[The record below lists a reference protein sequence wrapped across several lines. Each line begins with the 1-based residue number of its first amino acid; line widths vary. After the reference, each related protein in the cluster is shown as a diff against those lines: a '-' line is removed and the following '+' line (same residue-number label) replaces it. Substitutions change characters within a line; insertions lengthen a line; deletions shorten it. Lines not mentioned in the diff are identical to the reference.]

1 MYHSAA
7 RTYPSSFRFPLDI
20 TNGSF
25 GTNREGNFGG
35 IISRPLLQHDVGFD
49 TSSKEPHL
57 IRARVFVG
65 NLNTKMITRDQII
78 GLFSGY
84 GDLLGVTVMKGYAF
98 VQYSN
103 GDDADRAVID
113 LNGRFWNGSLL
124 DVKLAVSGM
133 KTRSLLVSSSQK
145 GVKRAA
151 ERSPGGEKRER
162 TADCLNV
169 TGQDDFIQQ
178 MDVIR
183 NAQRVNH
190 NRSGMADVLICG
202 ECRYATNDFDE
213 FTQHRRAKCTS
224 ATKQEVEEWPCS
236 MCEEMLNDAA
246 SLIKH
251 ALDEHNIS
259 LRKDWTK

>member
-1 MYHSAA
+1 MLHI
-7 RTYPSSFRFPLDI
+7 PFR
-20 TNGSF
+20 
-25 GTNREGNFGG
+25 
-35 IISRPLLQHDVGFD
+35 
-49 TSSKEPHL
+49 
-57 IRARVFVG
+57 
-65 NLNTKMITRDQII
+65 
-78 GLFSGY
+78 
-84 GDLLGVTVMKGYAF
+84 
-98 VQYSN
+98 
-103 GDDADRAVID
+103 
-113 LNGRFWNGSLL
+113 
-124 DVKLAVSGM
+124 
-133 KTRSLLVSSSQK
+133 
-145 GVKRAA
+145 VKRAA

-190 NRSGMADVLICG
+190 NRS
-202 ECRYATNDFDE
+202 
-213 FTQHRRAKCTS
+213 
-224 ATKQEVEEWPCS
+224 EVEEWPCS